1 MGQMPSQHK
10 CQVYVC
16 KEIPQAWMENQAK
29 FQNTEKRKLKNK
41 YMHDNL
47 TQKLGAILSFVLQ

>member
-1 MGQMPSQHK
+1 M
-10 CQVYVC
+10 
-16 KEIPQAWMENQAK
+16 ANQAK